1 VALTQPAD
9 LGDRVE
15 ASLTVPTGVA
25 RAGRR
30 AHRRDGLAALAFL
43 APYLVFYI
51 LFLVY
56 PFFLGIWISLHDWE
70 LVGTVRDYVGLLN
83 YQDMFEDPLFQV
95 AIRNTL
101 LFTAM
106 TVPVMVAVALGLA
119 LALNRQTRFHAV
131 LRVIFFTSSVFSV
144 TVATLIWIMVL
155 SPERGLVS
163 HAFRAVGLTPIA
175 FLGSPDW
182 AMPALTVTTVWWS
195 VGFPMILLLAGL
207 QQIPP
212 ELYDAARIDN
222 ASPWRRLTRITLPS
236 LRRTLVLVIV
246 LQIIGQLQIF
256 GQTLIMT
263 GGGPADRTRSMV
275 QTIYETGFTEWQL
288 GYASAMSLFLF
299 GVMFVASMLQLYISR
314 QED

>member
-1 VALTQPAD
+1 MTATQSAGLATEGGALQ
-9 LGDRVE
+9 
-15 ASLTVPTGVA
+15 A
-25 RAGRR
+25 RFSAKAKAPHNRG
-30 AHRRDGLAALAFL
+30 DGLAALAFL
-43 APYLVFYI
+43 APYLVFFV
-51 LFLVY
+51 LFLAY
-56 PFFLGIWISLHDWE
+56 PFFWGIWISLHDWE
-70 LVGTVRDYVGLLN
+70 LVGSVRRFIGLLN
-83 YQDMFEDPLFQV
+83 YLEMFEDPLFLV
-95 AIRNTL
+95 SIRNTL
-101 LFTAM
+101 LFTLM

-119 LALNRQTRFHAV
+119 LALNRETKFHAV

-155 SPERGLVS
+155 SPDRGLVA
-163 HAFRAVGLTPIA
+163 HLFRALRLQSIA

-195 VGFPMILLLAGL
+195 VGFPMILFLAGL
-207 QQIPP
+207 QQIPA

-236 LRRTLVLVIV
+236 LRRTIVLVIV
-246 LQIIGQLQIF
+246 LQIIAQLQIF
-256 GQTLIMT
+256 GQALIMT

-299 GVMFVASMLQLYISR
+299 GVMFLASMLQLYIAR
-314 QED
+314 RED

>member
-1 VALTQPAD
+1 MTATQPAAFRQASD
-9 LGDRVE
+9 AFTGPE
-15 ASLTVPTGVA
+15 ARTKRTSK
-25 RAGRR
+25 
-30 AHRRDGLAALAFL
+30 RRDGLAALAFL
-43 APYLVFYI
+43 TPYLVFFV

-56 PFFLGIWISLHDWE
+56 PFFWGIWISFHDWE
-70 LVGTVRDYVGLLN
+70 LVGTLRNFIGLAN
-83 YQDMFEDPLFQV
+83 YWEMFEDPIFLV
-95 AIRNTL
+95 SIRNTF

-106 TVPVMVAVALGLA
+106 AVPCMVVVSLGLA
-119 LALNRQTRFHAV
+119 LALNRETRFHAV

-155 SPERGLVS
+155 SPERGLFA
-163 HAFRAVGLTPIA
+163 HLFRSLGLQPIA

-182 AMPALTVTTVWWS
+182 AMPALTITTVWWS
-195 VGFPMILLLAGL
+195 IGFPMILFLAGL
-207 QQIPP
+207 QQIPQ

-236 LRRTLVLVIV
+236 LRRTIVLVVV
-246 LQIIGQLQIF
+246 LQIIGQLQVF
-256 GQTLIMT
+256 GQPLIMT

-275 QTIYETGFTEWQL
+275 QTIYETGFNEWQL

-299 GVMFVASMLQLYISR
+299 GVMFVASMFQLYISR